1 MGIGEKIK
9 EYRIKAGLTQKDLA
23 DKLFVTYQAV
33 SKWENDETEPSFEI
47 LKEMCKILNCTTD
60 DLFGIEKQ
68 EEEKMEEAPK
78 VEKVVVE
85 APKPVLAVCEKCNK
99 PIYDSNDIARFEETI
114 VHRHGRSSS
123 RETIKRLY
131 CKECNK
137 KRLAAIEQEEIRK
150 RKIKMKKMK
159 VVRIHSFIWPSL
171 LLIAGIILGILK
183 GWFWYVIGALG
194 FTFLSCVILNNN
206 FIFEMWIS
214 ISTWSIK
221 LPGVIFTLDLEGI
234 FFLIAVKILGALL
247 SLAVTI
253 FCVIFATTLGFV
265 LSIFVYPFA
274 LIKNIKGIE

>member
-9 EYRIKAGLTQKDLA
+9 EYRMKAGLTQKDLA

-47 LKEMCKILNCTTD
+47 LKEMCKLLNCTTD

-68 EEEKMEEAPK
+68 EEEKVEETPK
-78 VEKVVVE
+78 VERVVVE

-99 PIYDSNDIARFEETI
+99 PIYNPNDIARFEEI
-114 VHRHGRSSS
+114 VVHHHGRSRS

-137 KRLAAIEQEEIRK
+137 KRLEEIEQKKIRE
-150 RKIKMKKMK
+150 RKLQMEKMK

-171 LLIAGIILGILK
+171 LLIVGIILGILA
-183 GWFWYVIGALG
+183 GPFWYIVGVLG

-221 LPGVIFTLDLEGI
+221 LPGVIFTLDLDGI
-234 FFLIAVKILGALL
+234 FFLIAVKLLGALL

-253 FCVIFATTLGFV
+253 VCVIFATALGFA